1 MATDPIIEEVRRIRR
16 EHVQRFGCDLRAVAA
31 DLRAVAADLRK
42 HEQQHPERLVSFPPK
57 PARGKK
63 TA

>member
-1 MATDPIIEEVRRIRR
+1 LRISFYR
-16 EHVQRFGCDLRAVAA
+16 QFTPKRAIAA
-31 DLRAVAADLRK
+31 DLRRR
-42 HEQQHPERLVSFPPK
+42 EQQHPERLVFFPPK